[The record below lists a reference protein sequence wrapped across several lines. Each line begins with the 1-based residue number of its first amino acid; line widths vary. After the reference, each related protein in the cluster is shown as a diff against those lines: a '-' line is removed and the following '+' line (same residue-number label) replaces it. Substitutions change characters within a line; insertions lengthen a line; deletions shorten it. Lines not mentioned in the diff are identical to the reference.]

1 MSSEE
6 KENYR
11 RLALYSSLILVLPI
25 TLIGGVYVGLWADEY
40 FGTAPLLT
48 LVGFALGAIGA
59 FYELV
64 RILGLR

>member
-1 MSSEE
+1 MSSEQ

-11 RLALYSSLILVLPI
+11 RLALYSSLIFVLPI
-25 TLIGGVYVGLWADEY
+25 TLVGCVFLGLQADEY